1 MTDIETVKDLPLN
14 SIPQHV
20 RENLCDGFIFPDNM
34 TVWQVSQ
41 VFTTRAPFTTTE
53 GLYFIDNK
61 GDIIASDTH
70 PGACDVAHAPGNLK
84 EAQHFA
90 INDTPMPLDN
100 DTVENISKYICNAFT
115 VPTPI

>member
-20 RENLCDGFIFPDNM
+20 RKNLCDGFNFPDNM

-53 GLYFIDNK
+53 GLYFIDNN

-84 EAQHFA
+84 EAQYFA
-90 INDTPMPLDN
+90 INDTPMPLDSN
-100 DTVENISKYICNAFT
+100 TVENISRYITDAFE
-115 VPTPI
+115 ISSHI